1 VVIHLHPFA
10 PGKRLDAISHLRIRS
25 TSENL
30 QIKIR
35 FSLEGGSKGIKI
47 IVLIVTWFAGQL
59 IEVAIDFLH
68 LFAAFNRVESV
79 SDEPVT
85 PQIRTR
91 GRETFI
97 QSG

>member
-1 VVIHLHPFA
+1 MSF
-10 PGKRLDAISHLRIRS
+10 
-25 TSENL
+25 
-30 QIKIR
+30 
-35 FSLEGGSKGIKI
+35 
-47 IVLIVTWFAGQL
+47 IVTWFAGQL
-59 IEVAIDFLH
+59 IEVTVDFLH